1 MRTRFAVLLFPES
14 EIICCDISQKALQVT
29 TFKTVQEMARRLVA
43 LKPSRGLFSRTWV
56 EPRFIRPNIPFLEY
70 WDFLF
75 SSHIKKENGY
85 D

>member
-43 LKPSRGLFSRTWV
+43 LKPSRGLLAELGGTTIYSSQYSV
-56 EPRFIRPNIPFLEY
+56 LEY

>member
-43 LKPSRGLFSRTWV
+43 LKPSRGLLAELGWNHDLFV
-56 EPRFIRPNIPFLEY
+56 PIFRFGILGFFVFITY
-70 WDFLF
+70 
-75 SSHIKKENGY
+75 
-85 D
+85 